1 MYLAPAIDQ
10 VLEDKKSKL
19 LGRPTYYQI
28 AGTLTRGYK
37 KADIPFKFRFETF
50 DDYGPEDLSVSGL
63 YDMEED
69 IKYIIL
75 NFPKEQKHYSI
86 TNENWRDF
94 KFAVSQVCQHETIHE
109 LQWQNREKDGE
120 PCTIDFRN
128 LTGSILE
135 EKEYLAD
142 IDEIDAYGH
151 DIAMEIRFCYPKK
164 DPYEILRTIDK
175 RKKLWSY
182 NYYKKIY
189 KGDDWSRI
197 KKRLLKKTFQWMPYV
212 TV

>member
-1 MYLAPAIDQ
+1 MYLASVIDQ
-10 VLEDKKSKL
+10 ILEDKKPKL
-19 LGRPTYYQI
+19 LGRPSYFHIT
-28 AGTLTRGYK
+28 GVLNRGFK
-37 KADIPFKFRFETF
+37 KELPFKFRFETF
-50 DDYGPEDLSVSGL
+50 DDYGPEDISVSGL

-75 NFPKEQKHYSI
+75 NFPKETKHYSI
-86 TNENWRDF
+86 TKENWREF
-94 KFAVSQVCQHETIHE
+94 KFAVSQVCQHETIHQ
-109 LQWQNREKDGE
+109 LQWQNRETDGE
-120 PCTIDFRN
+120 PCSIDFRN
-128 LTGSILE
+128 LTGTISE

-151 DIAMEIRFCYPKK
+151 DIAMEIKFCYPKK
-164 DPYEILRTIDK
+164 DPYEILRTIDS

-189 KGDDWSRI
+189 KGDDWSKIR
-197 KKRLLKKTFQWMPYV
+197 KRLLKKTYQWMPYV

>member
-1 MYLAPAIDQ
+1 MYLASAIDQ

-28 AGTLTRGYK
+28 AGILTRGYK
-37 KADIPFKFRFETF
+37 RADMPFKFRFETF
-50 DDYGPEDLSVSGL
+50 EDYSPEDISVSGL

-69 IKYIIL
+69 VKYIIL
-75 NFPKEQKHYSI
+75 NFPKETKRYTI
-86 TNENWRDF
+86 TKDNWREF
-94 KFAVSQVCQHETIHE
+94 KFAVSQVCQHETIHQ
-109 LQWQNREKDGE
+109 LQWQNRETDGV

-128 LTGSILE
+128 LSGSVSE

-151 DIAMEIRFCYPKK
+151 DIAMEIKFCYPKK
-164 DPYEILRTIDK
+164 DPYEILKTIDS

-182 NYYKKIY
+182 NYYKKIF
-189 KGDDWSRI
+189 KGDDWSKI
-197 KKRLLKKTFQWMPYV
+197 KNRLLKKTYQWMPYV

>member
-37 KADIPFKFRFETF
+37 KASIPFKFRFETF
-50 DDYGPEDLSVSGL
+50 ADYGPDDISVSGL

-86 TNENWRDF
+86 TNENWREF

-109 LQWQNREKDGE
+109 LQWQNRETDGE

-128 LTGSILE
+128 LTGSIAE

>member
-28 AGTLTRGYK
+28 AGILTRSYK
-37 KADIPFKFRFETF
+37 KANIPFKFRFETF
-50 DDYGPEDLSVSGL
+50 EDYGPEDLSVSGL

-75 NFPKEQKHYSI
+75 NFPKEKRHYNLTS
-86 TNENWRDF
+86 ENWRDF
-94 KFAVSQVCQHETIHE
+94 KFAVSQVCQHETIHQ
-109 LQWQNREKDGE
+109 LQWQNRESDGQ
-120 PCTIDFRN
+120 PCTLDFRN
-128 LTGSILE
+128 LTGSISE
-135 EKEYLAD
+135 EKEYLSD

-151 DIAMEIRFCYPKK
+151 DIAMEIKYSYPNK
-164 DPYEILRTIDK
+164 DPYEILKTIDSR
-175 RKKLWSY
+175 RKVWSY
-182 NYYKKIY
+182 IYYKKTF
-189 KGDDWSRI
+189 KGDDWSNI
-197 KKRLLKKTFQWMPYV
+197 KNRLLKKTYQWMPHV

>member
-1 MYLAPAIDQ
+1 MYLASVIDQ
-10 VLEDKKSKL
+10 ILEDKKPKL
-19 LGRPTYYQI
+19 LGRPSYFHIT
-28 AGTLTRGYK
+28 GVLNRGFK
-37 KADIPFKFRFETF
+37 KELPFKFRFETF
-50 DDYGPEDLSVSGL
+50 DDYGPEDISVSGL

-75 NFPKEQKHYSI
+75 NFPKETKHY
-86 TNENWRDF
+86 TLTKDNWREF
-94 KFAVSQVCQHETIHE
+94 KFAVSQVCQHETIHQ
-109 LQWQNREKDGE
+109 LQWQNRETDGE
-120 PCTIDFRN
+120 PCSIDFRN
-128 LTGSILE
+128 LTGTISE

-151 DIAMEIRFCYPKK
+151 DIAMEIKFCYPKK
-164 DPYEILRTIDK
+164 DPYEILRTIDS

-189 KGDDWSRI
+189 KGDDWSKIR
-197 KKRLLKKTFQWMPYV
+197 KRLLKKTYQWMPYV